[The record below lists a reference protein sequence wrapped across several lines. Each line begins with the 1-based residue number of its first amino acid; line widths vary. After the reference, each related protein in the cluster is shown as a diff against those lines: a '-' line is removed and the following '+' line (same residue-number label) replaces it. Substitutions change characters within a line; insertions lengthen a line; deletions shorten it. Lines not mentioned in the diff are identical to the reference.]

1 MYGPYRGSENAQA
14 EAAVNRE
21 IDKIKRDIAAKRKE
35 RVSLTQLTTAWK
47 PFSVCLGMMFLL
59 QFSALN
65 VIVYY
70 SVSIFQLSAISID
83 PNVASIIVGL
93 TLLVS
98 CVVALMVVSRLGR
111 KIMLVLSMT
120 AMAVCHIVL
129 GICFHV
135 QENEMGVGGIMGGQQ
150 NSLLM
155 ENTTEVQS
163 YKEVLSYTSTMAPQ
177 TELVDDHRAGVLGW
191 LPVLTVVVFLF
202 MGNIGYGT
210 LIWVVTGRL
219 LLKAHNSHI
228 YLGNHQS

>member
-1 MYGPYRGSENAQA
+1 MDGPYRGSENAQA

-35 RVSLTQLTTAWK
+35 RVSLTQLKTAWK

-129 GICFHV
+129 GMNIF
-135 QENEMGVGGIMGGQQ
+135 VG
-150 NSLLM
+150 
-155 ENTTEVQS
+155 T
-163 YKEVLSYTSTMAPQ
+163 
-177 TELVDDHRAGVLGW
+177 
-191 LPVLTVVVFLF
+191 F
-202 MGNIGYGT
+202 
-210 LIWVVTGRL
+210 
-219 LLKAHNSHI
+219 
-228 YLGNHQS
+228 

>member
-1 MYGPYRGSENAQA
+1 MDGPYRGSENAQA

-35 RVSLTQLTTAWK
+35 RVSLTQLRTAWK

-129 GICFHV
+129 GKD
-135 QENEMGVGGIMGGQQ
+135 
-150 NSLLM
+150 L
-155 ENTTEVQS
+155 
-163 YKEVLSYTSTMAPQ
+163 
-177 TELVDDHRAGVLGW
+177 
-191 LPVLTVVVFLF
+191 
-202 MGNIGYGT
+202 
-210 LIWVVTGRL
+210 
-219 LLKAHNSHI
+219 
-228 YLGNHQS
+228 HQV

>member
-1 MYGPYRGSENAQA
+1 MDGPYRGSENAQA

-129 GICFHV
+129 GKDYYID
-135 QENEMGVGGIMGGQQ
+135 GQ
-150 NSLLM
+150 
-155 ENTTEVQS
+155 NTQLIFS
-163 YKEVLSYTSTMAPQ
+163 RKFP
-177 TELVDDHRAGVLGW
+177 LGE
-191 LPVLTVVVFLF
+191 
-202 MGNIGYGT
+202 G
-210 LIWVVTGRL
+210 
-219 LLKAHNSHI
+219 S
-228 YLGNHQS
+228 